1 MPRFDYIARNKMGER
16 AEGTVDAND
25 RGRAVVQLEAQG
37 LVPVSLR
44 ESRSPAEKSRDRGG
58 KKNLLDLHRSRVG
71 KAQMSRREM
80 LIFSRELS
88 DLLASGMKIGNAL
101 HTLSQ
106 RDPSQPQNQ
115 VVAQLR
121 DEIVQGGNLSD
132 SLARRPNIFPDLYVS
147 MVRAG
152 EASGQMSQSL
162 EQLCAHYERV
172 QEAREKI
179 VSAMIYPAIVLV
191 MGLLTILVTMI
202 VVIPK
207 FEGIFASLGRS
218 LPLPTRIL
226 IASSD
231 AFIKYG
237 WFMAA
242 VAVVAVILVNRAL
255 KTESGIRFWH
265 SIKLRI
271 PVIKKIVAANA
282 YAHFARTLRALLA
295 NGVSVLQALEIVENT
310 VGNVVIAEQI
320 RNARAKVTDGA
331 ALSEPLTQGG
341 VFPNLLTDM
350 LAVGEESG
358 DVPGALG
365 HIARRYDNELSR
377 SITVFTTVLEP
388 LLILMI
394 AGIVGFV
401 AISMLL
407 AVFDMTSGLNV

>member
-1 MPRFDYIARNKMGER
+1 MPQFEYTARRKSGEH
-16 AEGTVDAND
+16 AEGRVEAND
-25 RGRAVVQLEAQG
+25 RASAVTRLEAQG

-44 ESRSPAEKSRDRGG
+44 ETLGKRAAEPGAR
-58 KKNLLDLHRSRVG
+58 KKFLDLRLKRGARPHMG
-71 KAQMSRREM
+71 RREM
-80 LIFSRELS
+80 LLFSRELS
-88 DLLASGMKIGNAL
+88 DLLASGMKLGNAL

-106 RDPSQPQNQ
+106 RDPSQPHNQ
-115 VVAQLR
+115 VVAALR

-132 SLARRPNIFPDLYVS
+132 SLAQRPSIFPDLYVS

-152 EASGQMSQSL
+152 EASGQMSQAL

-172 QEAREKI
+172 QQAREKI
-179 VSAMIYPAIVLV
+179 SSAMIYPAIVLI
-191 MGLLTILVTMI
+191 MGLLTIVVTMI
-202 VVIPK
+202 FVIPK
-207 FEGIFASLGRS
+207 FEGIFSSLGRT

-237 WFMAA
+237 WFMLAA
-242 VAVVAVILVNRAL
+242 LVIAVILVRRAL
-255 KTESGIRFWH
+255 KTEAGLRFWH
-265 SIKLRI
+265 RLKLRI
-271 PVIKKIVAANA
+271 PVVRNIVCANA
-282 YAHFARTLRALLA
+282 YAHFARTLQALLS

-310 VGNVVIAEQI
+310 VGNVIIAAEI
-320 RNARAKVTDGA
+320 RNARGKVTDGA
-331 ALSEPLTQGG
+331 SLSGPLRQGG

-358 DVPGALG
+358 DVPSALG
-365 HIARRYDNELSR
+365 HITRRYDNELAR
-377 SITVFTTVLEP
+377 SVTVFTTVLEP
-388 LLILMI
+388 LLILLI